1 MLGLSLKYYNPSTKC
16 KKGPINSSSGAVL
29 MNQTGRT
36 DWKSRS
42 NTLCYSY
49 SYVVVQTVFNFSGEI
64 KLAVE
69 NRCLQYANSR
79 VRHCN

>member
-16 KKGPINSSSGAVL
+16 KKGPINSSGAVL

-69 NRCLQYANSR
+69 NRCLQYALHTVS
-79 VRHCN
+79 VE